1 MKIQFSH
8 NIMVY
13 LKRIILSFLGLI
25 SFFVPIQAQLNTER
39 VMNIGR
45 NALYFEDYILS
56 IQYFNQVIKVKPYM
70 AEPYFYR
77 AAAKLSLEDFRG
89 AEEDCNLCLERNPFI
104 TGAYQVRGIA
114 RQNLEDYQGA
124 IDDYNEG
131 LKYAPEDRTF
141 LGNKA
146 IAEVQLKKYDDAEK
160 SFDKLIKTHP
170 SYYNGYLSRSQFWLE
185 KKDTLKAIEDID
197 KAISLDKHLSYAYAQ
212 RAIIKFQY
220 TKDYQD
226 ALADMNEALRLDP
239 NMSSYYINRALI
251 KYHLDD
257 LRGTMA
263 DYDRVVEIDPNNL
276 MAHYN
281 RGLLRAQ
288 VGEKNKAI
296 EDFSFVLKYEPD
308 NYFAYYNRAVLYDEL
323 GNYRAAVKDY
333 NKVLDQYPDF
343 YSGYY
348 ARSEAKRKSGDISG
362 GKSDYQ
368 KAMRLYEQQ
377 KNTNK
382 NYEEVADN
390 IDESENDTSEKDADK
405 VRKESDKNINKFDRL
420 LVADN
425 TDMKSKYTN
434 EIRGRVQDKNF
445 NVEIAPAFV
454 LTYYEKPD
462 QVKQTISFV
471 PEVENLNRFFL
482 MTRREI
488 ITNAEIGLD
497 SGEINKHF
505 VSVNDY
511 SKLIEINPNNAVP
524 YFGRALDFMLI
535 QDFASS
541 LDDLNRV
548 IQLSDNFVLAY
559 FMRAVVRFKQI
570 EYRASTQ
577 DFDTQNSKSVTEAFS
592 LPKNS
597 ASSILLP
604 NSSSNKK
611 ESVGMDYEMVLRDYD
626 KVIEMS
632 PQFVY
637 AYYNR
642 ANVRCAQRDFRAAL
656 ADYNEAIR
664 LRPDFSD
671 AYFNRGL
678 VYVFL
683 GETQKG
689 IADLSKAG
697 ELGIVSAYN
706 VIKRLGD

>member
-1 MKIQFSH
+1 M
-8 NIMVY
+8 
-13 LKRIILSFLGLI
+13 
-25 SFFVPIQAQLNTER
+25 
-39 VMNIGR
+39 
-45 NALYFEDYILS
+45 
-56 IQYFNQVIKVKPYM
+56 
-70 AEPYFYR
+70 
-77 AAAKLSLEDFRG
+77 
-89 AEEDCNLCLERNPFI
+89 
-104 TGAYQVRGIA
+104 
-114 RQNLEDYQGA
+114 
-124 IDDYNEG
+124 
-131 LKYAPEDRTF
+131 KYAPEDRTF

-160 SFDKLIKTHP
+160 SFDKLISTHP

-185 KKDTLKAIEDID
+185 RKDTLNAIKDID

-212 RAIIKFQY
+212 RSIIKFQF
-220 TKDYQD
+220 TKDYED

-308 NYFAYYNRAVLYDEL
+308 NFFAYYNRAVLYDEI
-323 GNYRAAVKDY
+323 GNYRAAIKDY

-348 ARSEAKRKSGDISG
+348 ARSEAKRKTGDVSG

-377 KNTNK
+377 KHTN
-382 NYEEVADN
+382 NYNEIADDN
-390 IDESENDTSEKDADK
+390 SDKSENNNSKENPDK

-425 TDMKSKYTN
+425 SDMKSKYTN

-445 NVEIAPAFV
+445 NIEIAPAFV
-454 LTYYEKPD
+454 LSYYEKPD
-462 QVKQTISFV
+462 QVKQTISFI
-471 PEVENLNRFFL
+471 PEVENLNRARIL
-482 MTRREI
+482 PRRI
-488 ITNAEIGLD
+488 LLTNAEVALD
-497 SGEINKHF
+497 SVKINNHF
-505 VSVNDY
+505 ASINDY
-511 SKLIEINPNNAVP
+511 SKLIEINPRNAVP
-524 YFGRALDFMLI
+524 YFGRAIDFMLI
-535 QDFASS
+535 QDFTSS

-559 FMRAVVRFKQI
+559 FMRAAVRFKQI
-570 EYRASTQ
+570 EYKASTQ
-577 DFDTQNSKSVTEAFS
+577 EFDSQEKHSNTDIFGLSKS
-592 LPKNS
+592 
-597 ASSILLP
+597 SSGMLLP

-611 ESVGMDYEMVLRDYD
+611 EPFGMDYEMVLRDYD
-626 KVIEMS
+626 KVIEIA
-632 PQFVY
+632 PQFIY

-642 ANVRCAQRDFRAAL
+642 ANVRCAQKDFRAAL
-656 ADYNEAIR
+656 VDYNEAIR

-697 ELGIVSAYN
+697 ELGIISAYN
-706 VIKRLGD
+706 IIKRLGD

>member
-1 MKIQFSH
+1 MI
-8 NIMVY
+8 Y
-13 LKRIILSFLGLI
+13 LKRTVLLI
-25 SFFVPIQAQLNTER
+25 FGIMCLLFPLQAQLNTER

-56 IQYFNQVIKVKPYM
+56 IQYFNQVIKVKPYL

-77 AAAKLSLEDFRG
+77 AAAKLSLEDFSG
-89 AEEDCNLCLERNPFI
+89 AEEDCNMCIERNPFI

-114 RQNLEDYQGA
+114 RQNLGNYQGA

-160 SFDKLIKTHP
+160 SFEKLIATHP

-185 KKDTLKAIEDID
+185 RKDTLNAIKDID

-212 RAIIKFQY
+212 RAIIKFQF
-220 TKDYQD
+220 TKDYED

-281 RGLLRAQ
+281 RGLLRTQ

-308 NYFAYYNRAVLYDEL
+308 NFFAYYNRAVLYDEI
-323 GNYRAAVKDY
+323 GNYRAAIRDY
-333 NKVLDQYPDF
+333 NKVLEQYPDF

-348 ARSEAKRKSGDISG
+348 ARSEAKRKTGDVSG

-368 KAMRLYEQQ
+368 KAMKLYEQQ
-377 KNTNK
+377 KHTDNNHR
-382 NYEEVADN
+382 EVADN
-390 IDESENDTSEKDADK
+390 NSDDSGSNNSKENPDK

-434 EIRGRVQDKNF
+434 EIRGRVQDRNF
-445 NVEIAPAFV
+445 NIEIAPAFV

-462 QVKQTISFV
+462 QVKQTISFIS
-471 PEVENLNRFFL
+471 EVENLNRARIL
-482 MTRREI
+482 PRRVLL
-488 ITNAEIGLD
+488 TNAEVALD
-497 SGEINKHF
+497 SAKINNHF
-505 VSVNDY
+505 VSINDY
-511 SKLIEINPNNAVP
+511 SKLIEINPRNAVP
-524 YFGRALDFMLI
+524 YFGRAIDFMLI
-535 QDFASS
+535 QDFTSS

-559 FMRAVVRFKQI
+559 FMRAAVRFKQI

-577 DFDTQNSKSVTEAFS
+577 DFDSPEKRVDSDLFGLSKSPS
-592 LPKNS
+592 G
-597 ASSILLP
+597 ILLP
-604 NSSSNKK
+604 NSSSGKK
-611 ESVGMDYEMVLRDYD
+611 EPFGMDYEMVLRDYD
-626 KVIEMS
+626 KVIEIA

-642 ANVRCAQRDFRAAL
+642 ANVRCAQKDFRAAL

-697 ELGIVSAYN
+697 ELGIISAYN

>member
-1 MKIQFSH
+1 M
-8 NIMVY
+8 
-13 LKRIILSFLGLI
+13 FLHI
-25 SFFVPIQAQLNTER
+25 
-39 VMNIGR
+39 
-45 NALYFEDYILS
+45 
-56 IQYFNQVIKVKPYM
+56 
-70 AEPYFYR
+70 
-77 AAAKLSLEDFRG
+77 
-89 AEEDCNLCLERNPFI
+89 
-104 TGAYQVRGIA
+104 
-114 RQNLEDYQGA
+114 
-124 IDDYNEG
+124 
-131 LKYAPEDRTF
+131 
-141 LGNKA
+141 
-146 IAEVQLKKYDDAEK
+146 
-160 SFDKLIKTHP
+160 
-170 SYYNGYLSRSQFWLE
+170 
-185 KKDTLKAIEDID
+185 
-197 KAISLDKHLSYAYAQ
+197 
-212 RAIIKFQY
+212 
-220 TKDYQD
+220 
-226 ALADMNEALRLDP
+226 
-239 NMSSYYINRALI
+239 
-251 KYHLDD
+251 
-257 LRGTMA
+257 
-263 DYDRVVEIDPNNL
+263 
-276 MAHYN
+276 
-281 RGLLRAQ
+281 
-288 VGEKNKAI
+288 
-296 EDFSFVLKYEPD
+296 
-308 NYFAYYNRAVLYDEL
+308 
-323 GNYRAAVKDY
+323 
-333 NKVLDQYPDF
+333 
-343 YSGYY
+343 
-348 ARSEAKRKSGDISG
+348 
-362 GKSDYQ
+362 
-368 KAMRLYEQQ
+368 
-377 KNTNK
+377 
-382 NYEEVADN
+382 
-390 IDESENDTSEKDADK
+390 
-405 VRKESDKNINKFDRL
+405 
-420 LVADN
+420 
-425 TDMKSKYTN
+425 
-434 EIRGRVQDKNF
+434 
-445 NVEIAPAFV
+445 
-454 LTYYEKPD
+454 
-462 QVKQTISFV
+462 V
-471 PEVENLNRFFL
+471 PEVENLNRAGIL
-482 MTRREI
+482 PYRVLL
-488 ITNAEIGLD
+488 TNAEMALD
-497 SGEINKHF
+497 SAKINKHF